1 MFFPDVNA
9 QHMDDTSRGEG
20 ISRGEDLC
28 GQISV
33 DKVIDFW
40 KQDPYHGDKIK
51 QSRWSEAV
59 AEMMAHHFLRTGA
72 S

>member
-9 QHMDDTSRGEG
+9 QRMDDTSRGEG
-20 ISRGEDLC
+20 ISRHHGC

-33 DKVIDFW
+33 DNVIDFW
-40 KQDPYHGDKIK
+40 KQDPYHGDKNK